1 MDDISAVLSLKK
13 ARNALILAH
22 LYQRP
27 EVQEIADVVGDSLD
41 LSRKAHG
48 ANADVI
54 VLCGVRFMAET
65 AKILNPEKTV
75 LLPEPGAGCPMADMV
90 TPEDVA
96 RLRAGH
102 PHAAVVCYINSS
114 AEIKAESDVCCTS
127 SNAVRVVASLPGDEV
142 IFVPDKNLGQYVARQ
157 LPQKRVVLHDGFCP
171 THHRVTPEDVDAARK
186 ARPGAPILAHP
197 ECVPGVLEKADY
209 VGSTLQII
217 QYAQNSSEQEFI
229 VGTEMGVIHRMQTL
243 CPEKRFYSLHAAM
256 VCPNM
261 KRTTLQ
267 SVRGALED
275 TRYQIELDGQIAQKA
290 SVCLE
295 RMLSV

>member
-102 PHAAVVCYINSS
+102 PNAAVVCYINSS

-267 SVRGALED
+267 SVRSALED

>member
-48 ANADVI
+48 ADADVI

-102 PHAAVVCYINSS
+102 PNAAVVCYINSS

-217 QYAQNSSEQEFI
+217 QYAQNSSEKEFI

-267 SVRGALED
+267 SVRGALENM
-275 TRYQIELDGQIAQKA
+275 RYQIELDGQIAQKA